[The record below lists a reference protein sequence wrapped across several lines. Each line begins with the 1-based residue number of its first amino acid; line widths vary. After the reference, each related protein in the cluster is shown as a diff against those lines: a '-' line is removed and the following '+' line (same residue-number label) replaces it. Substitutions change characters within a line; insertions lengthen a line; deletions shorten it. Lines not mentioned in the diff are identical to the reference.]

1 MLKEIIRSALLPGLS
16 GNRGERG
23 MVRYHAFNR
32 GDDETFMVKA
42 VLSEEEAIEFMRAKK
57 GPEACKWSYMG
68 IIDIK
73 TTMKKKPLQKRP
85 AK

>member
-1 MLKEIIRSALLPGLS
+1 
-16 GNRGERG
+16 

-42 VLSEEEAIEFMRAKK
+42 TLTEEEAIEFLQAKK
-57 GPEACKWSYMG
+57 PDASKWSYMG

-73 TTMKKKPLQKRP
+73 TTMKKKPVQKGP

>member
-1 MLKEIIRSALLPGLS
+1 
-16 GNRGERG
+16 

-42 VLSEEEAIEFMRAKK
+42 TLSEEEAIEFVQAKK
-57 GPEACKWSYMG
+57 PDASKWSYMG

-73 TTMKKKPLQKRP
+73 TTMKKKPVQKGP

>member
-1 MLKEIIRSALLPGLS
+1 
-16 GNRGERG
+16 

-32 GDDETFMVKA
+32 GDDETFLVKA
-42 VLSEEEAIEFMRAKK
+42 TLTEEEAIKFLQAKK
-57 GPEACKWSYMG
+57 SDAHMWSYMG

-73 TTMKKKPLQKRP
+73 TTMKKKPVQKGP

>member
-1 MLKEIIRSALLPGLS
+1 
-16 GNRGERG
+16 

-32 GDDETFMVKA
+32 GDDETFLVKA
-42 VLSEEEAIEFMRAKK
+42 TLSEEEAIELLQAKK
-57 GPEACKWSYMG
+57 PDASKWAYMG

-73 TTMKKKPLQKRP
+73 TTMKKKPVQKGP

>member
-1 MLKEIIRSALLPGLS
+1 
-16 GNRGERG
+16 

-42 VLSEEEAIEFMRAKK
+42 TLSEEEAIEFVKAKK
-57 GPEACKWSYMG
+57 PDASKWSYMG

-73 TTMKKKPLQKRP
+73 TTMKKKPVQKGP

>member
-1 MLKEIIRSALLPGLS
+1 
-16 GNRGERG
+16 

-32 GDDETFMVKA
+32 GGDETFLVKA
-42 VLSEEEAIEFMRAKK
+42 TLTEEEAIKFLQAKK
-57 GPEACKWSYMG
+57 SDASMWSYMG

-73 TTMKKKPLQKRP
+73 TTMKKKPVQKGP